1 MTQKFR
7 SVCPLSSSLELIGD
21 KWSLL
26 IIRDL
31 LMGIKTYSD
40 FLKSPENIA
49 SNNLTSR
56 HKQLNDYGI
65 IYLVKDQTRKNI
77 KYYYLTEMGKAL
89 LSILAEMALWFE
101 KYVHEEEKPISQ
113 HLTNLLKK

>member
-1 MTQKFR
+1 MEKFR

-26 IIRDL
+26 IVRDL
-31 LMGIKTYSD
+31 LMGKKTYSD

-49 SNNLTSR
+49 SNILTSR
-56 HKQLNDYGI
+56 LKVLNDNGI

-89 LSILAEMALWFE
+89 LPILADMALWFE
-101 KYVHEEEKPISQ
+101 KYVHEEEEPISQ